1 MSAHAALVWPSPK
14 DRCVSAFALPIATT
28 NKHTRRSSVLTEARS
43 VNTWS
48 SPVLAGHD
56 PAIMAERAVNAAT
69 GSVRTNRRSGRTNH
83 ASLSA
88 EFASVCFL
96 GVKCAMNGT
105 KTRLCGEEMPTFGTM
120 SSNLPTDPADVIT
133 FVSSRASVWALNQP
147 LIGSTPAEVAAVEA
161 ILAEAKAAMRAAGI
175 ARDAARSATQQ
186 YYDAAR
192 RLRNAS
198 RIVVDNAKN
207 LARASDDAS
216 VYQHA
221 RLNAPKVRAR
231 QAPPPGKPVRVE
243 CEAKQFGQVVVT
255 WKCANPRGLH
265 GVVYEVLRRTLEVSE
280 RDGKRVVKWGPME
293 HIGIAGGDKRFVDTT
308 VPVGV
313 PQVSYMIV
321 SMHNGRKGETSNE
334 TPLQFGTQM
343 RTTGATV
350 TAKATQAVEPKMSG
364 KPSLA
369 A

>member
-1 MSAHAALVWPSPK
+1 MPVNRANL
-14 DRCVSAFALPIATT
+14 FAVAC
-28 NKHTRRSSVLTEARS
+28 SVLTDVPS
-43 VNTWS
+43 VHTPA
-48 SPVLAGHD
+48 SPVLAGRA
-56 PAIMAERAVNAAT
+56 PEIMIERTVNAAAR
-69 GSVRTNRRSGRTNH
+69 SVRTNRRSERTIH
-83 ASLSA
+83 AFLSA
-88 EFASVCFL
+88 GNAPVCFL
-96 GVKCAMNGT
+96 GVNSAMNGT
-105 KTRLCGEEMPTFGTM
+105 KTRQFRTKTPTFGTM
-120 SSNLPTDPADVIT
+120 SSNLPTDPAEVVA
-133 FVSSRASVWALNQP
+133 FVSSRAEVWALNQP

-221 RLNAPKVRAR
+221 RLNPPKVRAR

-280 RDGKRVVKWGPME
+280 RDGKRVVRWGPME

-343 RTTGATV
+343 RSTGATV